1 MRAEVTHKLFCL
13 TESFKML
20 RKLLVL
26 NAFFVQLQ
34 QASTMNM
41 SRHCEQSL
49 KDVSN
54 LSTIYFYNTN
64 VKAVGTFNKV
74 QNKDKEDPGNF
85 K

>member
-13 TESFKML
+13 IQSLKML
-20 RKLLVL
+20 KKLLVL

-34 QASTMNM
+34 QASTMSM

-49 KDVSN
+49 KDFSN

-64 VKAVGTFNKV
+64 LKAVGTFNNV
-74 QNKDKEDPGNF
+74 QNKDREDPGNF